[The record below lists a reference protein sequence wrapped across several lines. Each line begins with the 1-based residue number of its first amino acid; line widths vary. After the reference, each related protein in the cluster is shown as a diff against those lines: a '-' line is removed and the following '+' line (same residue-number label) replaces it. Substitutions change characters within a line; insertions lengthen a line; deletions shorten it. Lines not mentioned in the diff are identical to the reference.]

1 MATNFNYSNNMTGV
15 NAKIAEVTTE
25 EFRKRYVFVTNS
37 GIYYVY
43 GDKRYKTE
51 NEARNALIKMGY
63 NNGDIKIVQQWG
75 GYNYITEAEF
85 DECIRKLKDLNFV
98 SNIRLPANELEE
110 RLTIRKKEEIKTNFK
125 VAI

>member
-1 MATNFNYSNNMTGV
+1 MATKFNYSNNMTGV

-51 NEARNALIKMGY
+51 NEARNALVKMGY
-63 NNGDIKIVQQWG
+63 NNGDIKI
-75 GYNYITEAEF
+75 YDFYY
-85 DECIRKLKDLNFV
+85 K
-98 SNIRLPANELEE
+98 NE
-110 RLTIRKKEEIKTNFK
+110 IN
-125 VAI
+125 